1 MRRQLLT
8 FVIVDNGS
16 KTERQRTVDHP
27 SFDRQALQ
35 AYWPGLAGPARAC
48 LPRLHHVI
56 TQRQCRAA
64 QMTVTVSNKAVTGA
78 A

>member
-35 AYWPGLAGPARAC
+35 AYWPGRAWPGLAGPG
-48 LPRLHHVI
+48 PRMS
-56 TQRQCRAA
+56 AA
-64 QMTVTVSNKAVTGA
+64 APPRNNSAPVPRRTNDRHRLE
-78 A
+78 